1 MQDEDPAYL
10 TTAELA
16 AYLRIG
22 ERRVYELV
30 RQRALPC
37 TRITGKWL
45 FPRARIDQWL
55 AATLEGPV
63 PAAAPP
69 PPVLAGSEDPLLDW
83 AVKTSGCGL
92 ALLPGGSLD
101 GLARLNAGEAMLAG
115 LHVYDPDTA
124 DFNLPA
130 IQARVSF
137 TDIVVLTW
145 ARRRQGLVLPPGNP
159 DGIDGLA
166 DLVRRQVPVAT
177 RQGGAGSR
185 LRFEQL
191 LADAGLDARDLRP
204 IAATARGEMDLGLAV
219 LNGQAR
225 AGFAIEAVARRLN
238 LDFLPLADERFD
250 LVLRRR
256 AYFEPPVQALF
267 ATARSPACAAMAER
281 LGGYN
286 LSDFGRVQYN
296 GP

>member
-22 ERRVYELV
+22 ERRVYELI

-37 TRITGKWL
+37 TRVTGKWL
-45 FPRARIDQWL
+45 FPRALIDQWL
-55 AATLEGPV
+55 ASTLEGPV
-63 PAAAPP
+63 PAAALP

-101 GLARLNAGEAMLAG
+101 GLVRLNGGEAMLAG
-115 LHVYDPDTA
+115 LHVYDAETGR
-124 DFNLPA
+124 FNLPA

-145 ARRRQGLVLPPGNP
+145 AYRRQGLVLPPGNP
-159 DGIDGLA
+159 DAIRGVT
-166 DLVRRQVPVAT
+166 DLIQRQVPVVT

-185 LRFEQL
+185 LRFDRL
-191 LADAGLDARDLRP
+191 LAEAELSP
-204 IAATARGEMDLGLAV
+204 AALNRVPVTARGEMDLGLAV
-219 LNGQAR
+219 LGGPAR

-238 LDFLPLADERFD
+238 LDFLPLAEERFD

-256 AYFEPPVQALF
+256 CYFEPPVQTLLATTRTPAF
-267 ATARSPACAAMAER
+267 AKTARA
-281 LGGYN
+281 LGGYD
-286 LSDFGRVQYN
+286 LSEFGRVQYN